1 MSSRARNALI
11 AGASTAGVAAVV
23 LLVVFTGHHGPY
35 TGKTL
40 TVPAMRFHVQATVTI
55 PLDGTSD
62 PGCGFAKDALTSAI
76 DDLGKDID
84 DPAAAAAD
92 TQHAI
97 DQAGNA
103 AVAAQS
109 TELKSA
115 VVTMKTHLVSLHA
128 AVVANDFS
136 SEASA
141 LQSIQDDMTAV
152 FGACTP

>member
-11 AGASTAGVAAVV
+11 AGASTAGVAAV
-23 LLVVFTGHHGPY
+23 VVFTGHHGPY